1 MTHPLLPVE
10 IVLAPDWWHRHAGI
24 CFDPDFFFHPAR
36 RMEDERK
43 MERVL
48 SERWGR
54 CGLSADAD
62 TDVPLVGATHLAAG
76 YLLSEMMGCRVE
88 YLESAPP
95 QVIPAGLDR
104 PQTDPKAA
112 FHSDAFRRFQTMREQ
127 LRSRYGRL
135 AGDVNW
141 NGVLNLALD
150 LRGQDLYLDFI
161 DQPEQVAAFF
171 RDIAAV
177 IDRFTDSI
185 QRETG
190 TSSISVNRTVRF
202 FERPVYLHSECSLT
216 MISVEDYERFLLP
229 FDLAWSAR
237 HEMFGIHY
245 CGRDPHRYA
254 QAFAKIPNLRFLDA
268 GWGGDLRVLRRH
280 LPDTF
285 LNIRLGPVDLV
296 QMTPDE
302 IRAVVHR
309 LVADAG
315 GPANAGL
322 CCINLDATVRDEQ
335 IAAIFEAAEEI
346 RRAYREG
353 NLAVPLADETS

>member
-1 MTHPLLPVE
+1 MAHPLLPVE
-10 IVLAPDWWHRHAGI
+10 VVLAPEWWHRHAGI

-36 RMEDERK
+36 RVEDERK
-43 MERVL
+43 MDRVL
-48 SERWGR
+48 QERWGGV
-54 CGLSADAD
+54 GLAPDRTAG
-62 TDVPLVGATHLAAG
+62 VPQVGATHLAAG
-76 YLLSEMMGCRVE
+76 FLVSEILGCRVE
-88 YLESAPP
+88 YHESSPP
-95 QVIPAGLDR
+95 QVIPAEVDR
-104 PQTDPKAA
+104 PQADPDAA
-112 FHSDAFRRFQTMREQ
+112 FRSEAFHRFQVLREQ

-135 AGDVNW
+135 AGDVDW
-141 NGVLNLALD
+141 GGLLNLALD
-150 LRGQDLYLDFI
+150 LRGQDLFLDFV

-177 IDRFTDSI
+177 IDRFTDDVE
-185 QRETG
+185 RETG

-216 MISVEDYERFLLP
+216 MISVADYERFLLP
-229 FDLAWSAR
+229 FDLAWSAT
-237 HEMFGIHY
+237 HDMFGIHY

-254 QAFAKIPNLRFLDA
+254 EAFAKIPNLRFLDA
-268 GWGGDLRVLRRH
+268 GWGGDLKLLRRY
-280 LPDTF
+280 LPNTF

-322 CCINLDATVRDEQ
+322 CCINLDASVRDEQ
-335 IAAIFEAAEEI
+335 VAAIFEAAEEI
-346 RRAYREG
+346 RRADTARKKHEQ
-353 NLAVPLADETS
+353 